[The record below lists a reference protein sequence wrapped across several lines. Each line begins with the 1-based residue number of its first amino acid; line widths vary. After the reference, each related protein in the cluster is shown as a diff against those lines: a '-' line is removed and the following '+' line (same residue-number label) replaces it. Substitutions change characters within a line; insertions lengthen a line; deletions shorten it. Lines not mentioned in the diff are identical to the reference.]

1 MISFHQKLPLVPH
14 TSNNK
19 SQSRRI
25 LTYGN
30 KLLFR
35 HECSHMTKR
44 YKIITFFRIIPKKIQ
59 KQKYLYLLKV
69 LWLISDN
76 FVSFSLNPL
85 ASQKKQIVIL
95 SHIFLFSH
103 FFTVSSE
110 FSYPEG
116 ISSGLRSQALYS
128 GKVKPQELHQ
138 LRPLSG
144 HHRNDP

>member
-85 ASQKKQIVIL
+85 ASQKNKSLFLVTF
-95 SHIFLFSH
+95 SYSVIFLQS
-103 FFTVSSE
+103 
-110 FSYPEG
+110 
-116 ISSGLRSQALYS
+116 
-128 GKVKPQELHQ
+128 
-138 LRPLSG
+138 
-144 HHRNDP
+144 HRNFLILKVSLQVSDLKLFIVEN

>member
-85 ASQKKQIVIL
+85 ASQKNKSLFLVTF
-95 SHIFLFSH
+95 SYSVIFLQPHRDSLILK
-103 FFTVSSE
+103 VSLQVSDLKLFIVE
-110 FSYPEG
+110 
-116 ISSGLRSQALYS
+116 
-128 GKVKPQELHQ
+128 K
-138 LRPLSG
+138 
-144 HHRNDP
+144 